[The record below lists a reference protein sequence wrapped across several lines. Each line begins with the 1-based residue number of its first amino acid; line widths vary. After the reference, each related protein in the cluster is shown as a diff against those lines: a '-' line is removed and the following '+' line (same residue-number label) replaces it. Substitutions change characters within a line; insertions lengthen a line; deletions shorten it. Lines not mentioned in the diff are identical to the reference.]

1 MSTTP
6 SPEPPSVP
14 SSARRPDAG
23 RARGAGSS
31 MALVGVLL
39 ASGFVVTTCGR
50 DKPTPS
56 TPSTSTSAPAPSAPT
71 ASAAPAPSET
81 ASASASASTSAPTP
95 KGPLDNLKAALTG
108 LEKKTLS
115 RHVRIAWL
123 GDSHGQADFWTGALR
138 DRLTARFG
146 KAGPGFVHLGYKQ
159 YRHDGVKLKHDGS
172 WGSRP
177 KNPATSIATDDG
189 IFGLGGATFH
199 SKGGGRTEVSVTDA
213 TLGPLSWDLCYRTR
227 DARDALEL
235 KLDPG
240 AGSAQ
245 KATKQ
250 VVKRPASPP
259 ATGLVHLTLATDGA
273 SPKLGVT
280 PVGGAPELCGVVIET
295 PADKRPGV
303 VLDNLAFNGARV
315 TTALAWNAEA
325 WEAELSRRSPDL
337 VVMQYGTNEA
347 SDYGGKAKTYAKTVT
362 DLVARIRKAA
372 PRAECLVVGPT
383 DRADRPET
391 IPTVRD
397 GLRDGAA
404 EAGCVFWDTYEK
416 MGGKGSITEWAR
428 APEPRAAKDG
438 VHLTP
443 RGYREL
449 GDRLASD
456 LLKGMG
462 L

>member
-1 MSTTP
+1 MSTTR
-6 SPEPPSVP
+6 SPEPPRRAVRGSEQGSR
-14 SSARRPDAG
+14 SSLW
-23 RARGAGSS
+23 
-31 MALVGVLL
+31 LVGVLL
-39 ASGFVVTTCGR
+39 ASGLLVTTCGR
-50 DKPTPS
+50 EKPTPV
-56 TPSTSTSAPAPSAPT
+56 APT
-71 ASAAPAPSET
+71 ASAPGPSAVAASSAASAEPLAST
-81 ASASASASTSAPTP
+81 SASASSAPAAAPAP
-95 KGPLDNLKAALTG
+95 KGPLDRLKASLTG
-108 LEKKTLS
+108 LEKKTLA
-115 RHVRIAWL
+115 RHVRIVWL
-123 GDSHGQADFWTGALR
+123 GDSHGQADFWTGTLR
-138 DRLTARFG
+138 DKLTARFG

-177 KNPATSIATDDG
+177 KNPATSIVTDDG

-199 SKGGGRTEVSVTDA
+199 SKGGGRTELTITDA
-213 TLGPLSWDLCYRTR
+213 SLGPLTWDLCYRTR
-227 DARDALEL
+227 NVRDALEL

-240 AGSAQ
+240 AGATQ
-245 KATKQ
+245 KAGSQ
-250 VVKRPASPP
+250 LVKRPSSPP
-259 ATGLVHLTLATDGA
+259 ATGIVHVTLATDGTT
-273 SPKLGVT
+273 PKLGVT
-280 PVGGAPELCGVVIET
+280 PVGGTPELCGVVVET

-325 WEAELSRRSPDL
+325 WEAELARRAPDL

-362 DLVARIRKAA
+362 ELVARIRKAA
-372 PRAECLVVGPT
+372 PTSECLVVGPT

-416 MGGKGSITEWAR
+416 MGGKGSITEWAK

-449 GDRLASD
+449 GERLAND
-456 LLKGMG
+456 LLKVMG